1 MIIKERNNAVKA
13 KRISIVTAAIIFI
26 IATIIAVC
34 AFNIPAAKAAGAGS
48 VTIHVYDPEQQYSS
62 LGGWIWVDGASGTGY
77 TLSAEPKEGEEFSKT
92 YTEGET
98 EVTNTARVIEVTF
111 TEKEIEQLKNGRKLG
126 LLICSPPG
134 SGSDEFWSKY
144 TKEGADVFIDI
155 SQAFDS
161 DNHADVYYIR
171 KDSVGHTDVE
181 GAKMA
186 LEKVTLARFTKKD
199 ASGATV
205 AFEATN
211 PITNQTVVILYDGNK
226 EVDRTNAAPGATTFS
241 GTAVFTKLKGSEF
254 DFSADYVLKIEGVN
268 TGASISKSAFID
280 DADFI
285 SAFES
290 AATQNEKLGLSFDGD
305 KTTFKLWAP
314 FASEVSIK
322 LYDDGMGGD
331 ATATEKM
338 EKYVPSGASWG
349 GVWIYETTDKIRGKY
364 YTYVVTNPGAVTETI
379 DPYATACGASGER
392 AMILDL
398 DDTDPDGW
406 ENDKHLYATNPQNAD
421 TPIIWELHVQDFS
434 MSPDSGMVYKG
445 KYLAFTEENTTVP
458 GTTLKTGVNY
468 LKDLGITY
476 VHLNPVYDFATVD
489 ETDMSIADDTKD
501 VFNWGYDP
509 QNYNIPEGSYS
520 TDPSRGNVRI
530 TEFKQMVMALHKAG
544 IGVIMDVV
552 YNHTFSTSGQALND
566 TVPNYYHRTK
576 ADGSDS
582 DLSGCGNDTASE
594 RAMTRKYFVESI
606 LYWTQE
612 YHIDG
617 FRFDLMG
624 IHDKVTMETIRAE
637 LDKLDG
643 GNGKKILMYG
653 EPWTGEF
660 PASNEPPYSYSKR
673 IASTSSAN
681 PGGGKYTSNANNS
694 LIKFIYFSGNVS
706 SLNPR
711 IAVFNDNGRD
721 GMRGNN
727 DPGSGWIQGNLGDK
741 NENKRRVIKMLE
753 GGVGTT
759 GSGLHTGA
767 GSRNVAYASVHDNY
781 PLWDQLI
788 GKKEGQETPLYYE
801 NGIEYFVNCCE
812 TVSSAYLMSS
822 GMSLMLAG
830 EEMGRTKYGNHN
842 SYNSPS
848 KVNMLNWSRQA
859 EFADMVAH
867 YKRVIAVRKAYRE
880 LFFSYDKSQQESFCY
895 GNVDQSQSGGGLI
908 VFTRTSGSSKL
919 VCVFNATDSAV
930 TVNVEAGLKA
940 YVNNGQTVNN
950 VTSTGS
956 VQVKAKCTAILG
968 TLTV

>member
-1 MIIKERNNAVKA
+1 MNKERTNAVRA
-13 KRISIVTAAIIFI
+13 RRISIITAA
-26 IATIIAVC
+26 AVFVVAAVVALC
-34 AFNIPAAKAAGAGS
+34 AFKIPSVKAEGAGT
-48 VTIHVYDPEQQYSS
+48 VTIHVYDPEQQYAS
-62 LGGWIWVDGASGTGY
+62 LGGWIWVDGGSGTGY
-77 TLSAEPKEGEEFSKT
+77 TLSATPKDGEQLKKT
-92 YTEGET
+92 YTDNGN
-98 EVTNTARVIEVTF
+98 EVTNTARVIEATF
-111 TEKEIEQLKNGRKLG
+111 TEREINQFKSGKKIG
-126 LLICSPPG
+126 LLICAPKDG
-134 SGSDEFWSKY
+134 SGSFWDKY
-144 TKEGADVFIDI
+144 EKEGSDVFVDI

-161 DNHADVYYIR
+161 NNHADVYYIR

-226 EVDRTNAAPGATTFS
+226 EVDRTTAAPGATTFS
-241 GTAVFTKLKGSEF
+241 GTAVFTKLTGSAF
-254 DFSADYVLKIEGVN
+254 DFSADYLLKIEGIN
-268 TGASISKSAFID
+268 TGASVSKSAFID

-285 SAFES
+285 STFES
-290 AATQNEKLGLSFDGD
+290 ADTQNQNLGLSFENG
-305 KTTFKLWAP
+305 KTVFRLWAP

-322 LYDDGMGGD
+322 LYDAGTGGE
-331 ATATEKM
+331 AIATEKM
-338 EKYVPSGASWG
+338 SKYVPAGASWG
-349 GVWIYETTDKIRGKY
+349 GVWIYETDDNIRGKY
-364 YTYVVTNPGAVTETI
+364 YTYVVSNPGALTETI
-379 DPYATACGASGER
+379 DPYATACGANGER
-392 AMILDL
+392 AMVLDL

-406 ENDKHLYATNPQNAD
+406 ENDKHLYATNPLNAD

-458 GTTLKTGVNY
+458 GTNLKTGVNY

-489 ETDMSIADDTKD
+489 EGETSVADDTKD
-501 VFNWGYDP
+501 LFNWGYDP

-552 YNHTFSTSGQALND
+552 YNHTFSTDGQALND
-566 TVPNYYHRTK
+566 TVPNYYHRTN

-582 DLSGCGNDTASE
+582 NLSGCGNDTASE

-606 LYWTQE
+606 LYWAQE

-624 IHDKVTMETIRAE
+624 IHDKITIDTIRAE

-643 GNGKKILMYG
+643 GNGKKLLMYG

-660 PASNEPPYSYSKR
+660 PAANEPPYSYTKR

-681 PGGGKYTSNANNS
+681 PGGGKYTSNANNN

-706 SLNPR
+706 SLNSR
-711 IAVFNDNGRD
+711 VAVFNDNGRD
-721 GMRGNN
+721 GLRGNN
-727 DPGSGWIQGNLGDK
+727 DPGSGWIQGDSGESK
-741 NENKRRVIKMLE
+741 ARVIKMLE
-753 GGVGTT
+753 GGAGTS
-759 GSGLHTGA
+759 GSGLYTGA

-801 NGIEYFVNCCE
+801 NPMPHLVKMCE

-842 SYNSPS
+842 SFKSPS
-848 KVNMLNWSRQA
+848 KVNMINWSRQA
-859 EFADMVAH
+859 DFADMVAH
-867 YKRVIAVRKAYRE
+867 YKRVIAVRKAYSSV
-880 LFFSYDKSQQESFCY
+880 FFSYDKSQNASFCY
-895 GNVDQSQSGGGLI
+895 GSVDQAQSGGGLI
-908 VFTRTSGSSKL
+908 VFTRTSGSNKL
-919 VCVFNATDSAV
+919 VCVFNATGA
-930 TVNVEAGLKA
+930 TVNVNVGSGLKA
-940 YVNNGQTVNN
+940 YVFNGNVVNTAT
-950 VTSTGS
+950 TSAT
-956 VQVKAKCTAILG
+956 VQVQANCTAIFG
-968 TLTV
+968 TLSV